1 MANSINRKIATTYF
15 ISDRKMTTVA
25 IVGVLLGISIF
36 IFMNS
41 LSAGFDRT
49 SSTAFFKTTA
59 HIRIYK
65 DDVLSSPLEEQSE
78 NPVLI
83 INPKVVPTKNT
94 IDNPEE
100 ILALVKQHSE
110 VVVAFPQVNTPVFY
124 NNGMSQIAGTT
135 IGFPPAEG
143 NQLYKIET
151 FMVQGAIQN
160 LEMNRNGII
169 IGSGIADRMNLN
181 NGDNI
186 SITSSKGV
194 NLNLTVVG
202 IFQTNNSREDKTKS
216 YVNLSLA
223 QQLLREANTYI
234 TDINVNV
241 KDPERA
247 PQIAEE
253 LSTIT
258 GYKAEDWKAANA
270 AYMAASRMRKIVI
283 TFISFTLLIVSCF
296 GIYNILNMTVSQKI
310 NDIAILKAIGFNGKD
325 VIRIFVFQALTIGMI
340 GVILGVGF
348 AMILVNLLS
357 RVYIGGDIGNFPI
370 GFEPLVFLKGILIGF
385 FITFLAGYVPAR
397 KAAKV
402 DPVSIFRK

>member
-15 ISDRKMTTVA
+15 ISGRKMTTVA

-41 LSAGFDRT
+41 LSAGFDR
-49 SSTAFFKTTA
+49 SSSESFFKTTA

-65 DDVLSSPLEEQSE
+65 DDVLSAPLQPE
-78 NPVLI
+78 NENSVLI
-83 INPKVVPTKNT
+83 VNPKVVPTKNT

-100 ILALVKQHSE
+100 ILALVKQHSD
-110 VVVAFPQVNTPVFY
+110 VIVAFPQVNTPVFY
-124 NNGMSQIAGTT
+124 NNGKSQIAGTT
-135 IGFPPAEG
+135 IGFPPVEG
-143 NQLYKIET
+143 NQLYKIEN
-151 FMVQGAIQN
+151 FMVQGAVQN

-181 NGDNI
+181 TGDNL

-202 IFQTNNSREDKTKS
+202 IFQTNNSREDKSKS
-216 YVNLSLA
+216 YVNLALA
-223 QQLLREANTYI
+223 QQLLREGNTYI

-241 KDPERA
+241 TDPDKA
-247 PQIAEE
+247 PAIAEE

-270 AYMAASRMRKIVI
+270 AYMAASKMRKIVI

-325 VIRIFVFQALTIGMI
+325 VVRIFVFQALTIGMI
-340 GVILGVGF
+340 GVVLGVGF
-348 AMILVNLLS
+348 AMILVNILS
-357 RVYIGGDIGNFPI
+357 HVYVGGDIGNFPI
-370 GFEPLVFLKGILIGF
+370 GLEPLEFLKGILIGF

>member
-15 ISDRKMTTVA
+15 ISGRKMTTVA

-41 LSAGFDRT
+41 LSAGFDRQ
-49 SSTAFFKTTA
+49 SSESFFKTTA

-65 DDVLSSPLEEQSE
+65 DDVLSAPLQQKNE
-78 NPVLI
+78 NSVLI
-83 INPKVVPTKNT
+83 VNPKVVPTKNT

-100 ILALVKQHSE
+100 VLALVKQHSD
-110 VVVAFPQVNTPVFY
+110 VIVAFPQVNTPVFY
-124 NNGMSQIAGTT
+124 NNGESQIAGTT
-135 IGFPPAEG
+135 IGFPPIEG
-143 NQLYKIET
+143 NQLYKIEN

-181 NGDNI
+181 TGDNL

-216 YVNLSLA
+216 YVNLALA
-223 QQLLREANTYI
+223 QQLLREGNTYI

-241 KDPERA
+241 TDPDKA
-247 PQIAEE
+247 PAIAEE

-258 GYKAEDWKAANA
+258 GYMAEDWKAANA
-270 AYMAASRMRKIVI
+270 SYMAASKMRKIVI

-348 AMILVNLLS
+348 AMILVNILS
-357 RVYIGGDIGNFPI
+357 HVYIGGDIGNFPI